1 MSNTGE
7 DRPGALARA
16 LIFLVRVYKRFI
28 SPVLPPSCIYTPTC
42 SEYAMEALRR
52 HGVLRGGR
60 LALARIARCN
70 PRHKGGYDPVP

>member
-16 LIFLVRVYKRFI
+16 LIFLVMVYKRFI

-52 HGVLRGGR
+52 HGVLRGGW

>member
-16 LIFLVRVYKRFI
+16 LIFLVGVYKRFI

-52 HGVLRGGR
+52 HGVLRGGW

>member
-7 DRPGALARA
+7 DRSGALARA

-52 HGVLRGGR
+52 HGVLRGGW